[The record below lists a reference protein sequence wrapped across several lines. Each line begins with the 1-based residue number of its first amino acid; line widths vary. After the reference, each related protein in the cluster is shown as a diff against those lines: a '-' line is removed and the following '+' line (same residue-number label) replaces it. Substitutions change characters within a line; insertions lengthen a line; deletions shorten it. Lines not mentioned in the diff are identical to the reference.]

1 MNKTFSRISA
11 ALLLLGVIASLFYF
25 ITMAGKK
32 ESGPLEDMLG
42 LIGSKVASWEKNV
55 VRDNEE
61 SRSSSLQWFH
71 VIRNSTIRLN
81 HLDTI
86 LTGAYDDNTAESYES
101 IVSLEDSLQF
111 NLPVVSIYTAW
122 GSQKIQVFPS
132 LRAQAIYDLGS
143 IPLITWEPWLND
155 FNEETYPF
163 LKGVTNKNLN
173 GMNAITAGKF
183 DAYVDKWAADAKK
196 FGRPFFLRFGHEM
209 NDPYRYPWG
218 AQNNKPWEFIAAWRH
233 IHERF
238 KKAGATNVLWLWSPH
253 PAYLPYSDFYPG
265 HDFVDWIGTTTLNY
279 GTVAPWS
286 QWWTF
291 DETFQ
296 KCYADL
302 SLYGKPLMLTELG
315 SLNVGGDKAKWFYQA
330 LDSLPSKYPAVKSV
344 VFFHNTNDNT
354 TTYKSLDWSFASE
367 PKVAAAIR
375 KAMANW
381 PGIYARQRKG
391 SIEKK

>member
-1 MNKTFSRISA
+1 MNKTFSRMSA

-42 LIGSKVASWEKNV
+42 VIGSKVASWEKNV
-55 VRDNEE
+55 VRDNEG
-61 SRSSSLQWFH
+61 SRSASLQWFH

-122 GSQKIQVFPS
+122 GSKKIQVFPL

-155 FNEETYPF
+155 FDEESYPF
-163 LKGVTNKNLN
+163 LKGVVNKNLN
-173 GMNAITAGKF
+173 GMNAIAAGKY
-183 DAYVDKWAADAKK
+183 DGYIDKWAADAKK
-196 FGRPFFLRFGHEM
+196 FGVPFFLRFGHEM

-218 AQNNKPWEFIAAWRH
+218 VQNNTPWEFIAAWRH

-238 KKAGATNVLWLWSPH
+238 KLAGATNVLWLWSPH
-253 PAYLPYSDFYPG
+253 PAYQPYADFYPG
-265 HDFVDWIGTTTLNY
+265 HEYV
-279 GTVAPWS
+279 
-286 QWWTF
+286 
-291 DETFQ
+291 
-296 KCYADL
+296 
-302 SLYGKPLMLTELG
+302 
-315 SLNVGGDKAKWFYQA
+315 
-330 LDSLPSKYPAVKSV
+330 
-344 VFFHNTNDNT
+344 
-354 TTYKSLDWSFASE
+354 
-367 PKVAAAIR
+367 
-375 KAMANW
+375 
-381 PGIYARQRKG
+381 
-391 SIEKK
+391 